1 MITSLT
7 LTPVSEAHQLSVVG
21 QGGRDRGEGLGGN
34 LDGDHEANIGKLWRN
49 AIRQH

>member
-1 MITSLT
+1 MGAFPIRAT
-7 LTPVSEAHQLSVVG
+7 LGLPVVG